1 MSNHNGQI
9 KPRYLLGAALILL
22 AIAMFLNN
30 IGFGF
35 IGAIFGLWP
44 LALIV
49 VGLMLLFAK
58 DSATRVHGIAPYFL
72 IGIGTLFLLVKLH
85 LVNFS
90 IGAIIVPLVL
100 LFLGL
105 KVLRP
110 GNGRGR
116 HAFNCFQ
123 DQQRNQ
129 SQADRNQ
136 SGQFQSETH
145 RDNSHAS
152 ENSSKRGAGNNQT
165 PDTSGEKID
174 IFCLL
179 SGADYSTHSLN
190 LTGGNVVT
198 ILGGADI
205 DIRDA
210 DTQAEQFVLD
220 VTAIMGGVN
229 LKVPAH
235 WQVTINVVPFMGGIA
250 NKTTCLAERMNLP
263 KKQLLITGTV
273 VMGGIDVR
281 N

>member
-35 IGAIFGLWP
+35 IGVIFGLWP
-44 LALIV
+44 FAFVI
-49 VGLMLLFAK
+49 VGLVLLLGK
-58 DSATRVHGIAPYFL
+58 DSAARTHGITPYFL
-72 IGIGTLFLLVKLH
+72 IGLGALFVLIKFH
-85 LVNFS
+85 LVNFTL
-90 IGAIIVPLVL
+90 GAIIVPLVL
-100 LFLGL
+100 LFIGL

-110 GNGRGR
+110 SAGGRQS
-116 HAFNCFQ
+116 AWQSC
-123 DQQRNQ
+123 DESQRDKKSASN
-129 SQADRNQ
+129 ADAEFSSFDPSATNTSR
-136 SGQFQSETH
+136 SDLGDGQGKA
-145 RDNSHAS
+145 D
-152 ENSSKRGAGNNQT
+152 
-165 PDTSGEKID
+165 EKID

-179 SGADYSTHSLN
+179 SGANYSTHSRN
-190 LTGGNVVT
+190 LTGGSVVT

-210 DTQAEQFVLD
+210 DTRGDQFVLD

-229 LKVPAH
+229 IKVPAH
-235 WQVTINVVPFMGGIA
+235 WQVNINVMPFMGGIA

-263 KKQLLITGTV
+263 RKQLLITGSV

>member
-1 MSNHNGQI
+1 MSNNNGQL
-9 KPRYLLGAALILL
+9 KPRYLLGAALILI

-35 IGAIFGLWP
+35 IGVIFSLWP
-44 LALIV
+44 FALIV
-49 VGLMLLFAK
+49 AGLVLLLGK
-58 DSATRVHGIAPYFL
+58 DSVPRRPGLLPYFL
-72 IGIGTLFLLVKLH
+72 IGLGALFVLIKFH
-85 LVNFS
+85 LVNFT
-90 IGAIIVPLVL
+90 IGAILLPLLL

-105 KVLRP
+105 KILRP
-110 GNGRGR
+110 GNHSGNRFYRGPSG
-116 HAFNCFQ
+116 Q
-123 DQQRNQ
+123 EGE
-129 SQADRNQ
+129 SQAVDEQSAKWDWRTHANPGKASAVNQ
-136 SGQFQSETH
+136 
-145 RDNSHAS
+145 DY
-152 ENSSKRGAGNNQT
+152 
-165 PDTSGEKID
+165 SGERID

-179 SGADYSTHSLN
+179 SGADYSTRSLN

-210 DTQAEQFVLD
+210 DTQADEIVLEITS
-220 VTAIMGGVN
+220 VMGGVD

-235 WQVTINVVPFMGGIA
+235 WQVIIQVVPVMGGIS

-263 KKQLLITGTV
+263 KKRLLITGTV